1 MTTPFDPDAAAASGS
16 GPFGLDHS
24 AEDALIQI
32 LPVPFD
38 ATTSYRD
45 GTAAGPEAILAAT
58 HQVELADLVF
68 GKPYLAGLHW
78 LEADPRIAAWN
89 REAREYAEPILARG
103 GVIDGDPDLMRALER
118 VNALGAKVN
127 ELVEERTTQL
137 LEAGKRPLIVGGDH
151 SVPYG
156 AICAAARKHPGLGIL
171 HFDAHA
177 DLRVAFEGFRWS
189 HASILHNVLEDAH
202 ELEALLQVGLRDVG
216 QAEVERIHSDPRVH
230 AVFDHEWANARL
242 AGQDLVSFVRDQ
254 IALLPE
260 TVWVTFDIDGLD
272 PILCP
277 GTGTPV
283 PGGLDWNET
292 GLWLKTLA
300 DSGRTIVGA
309 DLVEVRPS
317 ECAPDEDSWDAIVG
331 ARLLYRLAALL
342 AGPKLR

>member
-1 MTTPFDPDAAAASGS
+1 MQSSFDPDAAAQPGS

-24 AEDALIQI
+24 ADDALVHI

-45 GTAAGPEAILAAT
+45 GTAHGPAAILAAT
-58 HQVELADLVF
+58 HQVELADLLF
-68 GKPYLAGLHW
+68 GQPYRAGLHW
-78 LEADPRIAAWN
+78 LEADPRVAEWN
-89 REAREYAEPILARG
+89 AEARQYAEPILERG
-103 GVIDGDPDLMRALER
+103 GVIDGDPDLTRKLER
-118 VNALGAKVN
+118 VNELGAQVN
-127 ELVEERTTQL
+127 EHVAERTKAIL
-137 LEAGKRPLIVGGDH
+137 SAGKKPLIVGGDH

-156 AICAAARKHPGLGIL
+156 AICAAAELHPGLGIL

-189 HASILHNVLEDAH
+189 HASILHNVLEDAL
-202 ELEALLQVGLRDVG
+202 ELDALLQVGLRDLG

-230 AVFDHEWANARL
+230 AVFDHEWAAARL
-242 AGQDLVSFVRDQ
+242 SGLDQVSFVRDQ
-254 IALLPE
+254 IALLPD

-272 PILCP
+272 PQLCP

-283 PGGLDWNET
+283 PGGLSWNDAA
-292 GLWLKTLA
+292 LWLKTLS
-300 DSGRTIVGA
+300 DSGRTVIGA

-317 ECAPDEDSWDAIVG
+317 DCADGEDSWDAIVG

-342 AGPKLR
+342 AGPERR